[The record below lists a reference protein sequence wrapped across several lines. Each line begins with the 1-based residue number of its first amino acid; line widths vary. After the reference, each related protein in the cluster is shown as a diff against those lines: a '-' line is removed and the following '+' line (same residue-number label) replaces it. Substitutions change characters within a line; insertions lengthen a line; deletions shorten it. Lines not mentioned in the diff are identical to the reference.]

1 MGRDGRGG
9 RHDRPLA
16 PVVVSE
22 SQGVRYL
29 HLGSELVQGAMR
41 VARPDSLEL
50 EYTRQMMFPLLLRPD
65 AWPRRVLQVGLGSAS
80 LTRFLARHRPAAKL
94 TVVELLPHVVLAAK
108 QHFKLPP
115 ENERLRIVVGDGAD
129 YLARSSSRFDL
140 VIVDG
145 FDGRGESGM
154 LDTKPFFLNVAQ
166 RLAPRGL
173 AVFNLLTGRWGSEGS
188 VARIRDAFE
197 GRVLVMPR
205 CGAGN
210 TVAIAANE
218 PFAKFSPTKMRLAAA
233 RVRMQCG
240 LDLAKEAASLA
251 SSDPG
256 PAAKEAP

>member
-1 MGRDGRGG
+1 
-9 RHDRPLA
+9 
-16 PVVVSE
+16 
-22 SQGVRYL
+22 
-29 HLGSELVQGAMR
+29 
-41 VARPDSLEL
+41 
-50 EYTRQMMFPLLLRPD
+50 MFPLLLRPD

-94 TVVELLPHVVLAAK
+94 TVVELLPDVVRAAR

-115 ENERLRIVVGDGAD
+115 EGECLRVVVGDGAD
-129 YLARSSSRFDL
+129 HVARSSSRFDL

-154 LDTKPFFLNVAQ
+154 LGTQPFFLNVAQ

-188 VARIRDAFE
+188 VERIREAFE

-205 CGAGN
+205 CEAGN
-210 TVAIAANE
+210 TVVIAANE
-218 PFAKFSPTKMRLAAA
+218 PFAKFSPTKMKLAAT

-240 LDLAKEAASLA
+240 LDLSKEAAVLA
-251 SSDPG
+251 EPDSG
-256 PAAKEAP
+256 TAKGGAP

>member
-1 MGRDGRGG
+1 
-9 RHDRPLA
+9 
-16 PVVVSE
+16 VSE

-94 TVVELLPHVVLAAK
+94 TVVELLPDVVLAAR

-115 ENERLRIVVGDGAD
+115 ENERLRIVIGDGAD

-145 FDGRGESGM
+145 FDGQGESGM

-166 RLAPRGL
+166 RLAPRGF

-188 VARIRDAFE
+188 VARLREAFD

-205 CGAGN
+205 CEAGN
-210 TVAIAANE
+210 TVVIAANE
-218 PFAKFSPTKMRLAAA
+218 PFAKFSPAKMKLAAT
-233 RVRMQCG
+233 RVKLQCG
-240 LDLAKEAASLA
+240 LDLSKEAAAMATAGAAPA
-251 SSDPG
+251 SG
-256 PAAKEAP
+256 EKT